1 MNCADSKK
9 SSSTIAM
16 KLEILVE
23 MLDEEE
29 VIKIKVVGSGCKEF
43 DLIRSFDRYDA
54 GSNQCGTWLMER
66 FVVSF

>member
-29 VIKIKVVGSGCKEF
+29 VIKIKVVGG
-43 DLIRSFDRYDA
+43 
-54 GSNQCGTWLMER
+54 
-66 FVVSF
+66 